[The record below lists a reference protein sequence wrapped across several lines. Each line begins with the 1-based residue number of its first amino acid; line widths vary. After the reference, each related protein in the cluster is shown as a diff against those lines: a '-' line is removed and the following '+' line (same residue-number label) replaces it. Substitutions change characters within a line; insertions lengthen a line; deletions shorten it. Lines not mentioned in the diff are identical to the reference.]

1 MDLPFR
7 QKVLVKHLHSKIV
20 RARDLPQIRHQYLR
34 SPQGGGGDGE
44 TGGPPPA
51 VTRRPGS
58 ARLVPR
64 AWFRAP
70 AAASGDSDSLT
81 PSGPPRCRWEQRDRR
96 PAPAASRRLQPPPN
110 SGLPPCMTSS
120 DPARQEI
127 GPPHSHW
134 SGIRP
139 TSPNTP
145 PPTSAPHHPQNLK
158 VGCGSRLW
166 TCCGR
171 AAAPV
176 LSPDQAPG
184 HASP

>member
-34 SPQGGGGDGE
+34 SPQGGGGGGE

-64 AWFRAP
+64 TCCSLWGLGQPDTFRTPKVQVGTKGQAAGPCSVTAP
-70 AAASGDSDSLT
+70 AT
-81 PSGPPRCRWEQRDRR
+81 
-96 PAPAASRRLQPPPN
+96 PPPN

-120 DPARQEI
+120 DPACQEI

-166 TCCGR
+166 TCRGR